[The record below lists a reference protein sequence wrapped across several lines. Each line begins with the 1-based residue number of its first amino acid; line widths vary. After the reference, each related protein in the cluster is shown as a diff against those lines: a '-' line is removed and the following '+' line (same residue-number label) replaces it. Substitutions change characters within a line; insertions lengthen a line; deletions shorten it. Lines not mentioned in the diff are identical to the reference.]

1 MCDPDTIANF
11 CGITGCTTDIANAY
25 LEMAQGNLDLAISL
39 YFDNGSGVMNN
50 QNNSSDNEMNEEED
64 SDCEEVEAGDIN
76 RILDSQGI

>member
-1 MCDPDTIANF
+1 MYDPDTIANF

-50 QNNSSDNEMNEEED
+50 QNNNSDNEMNEEED